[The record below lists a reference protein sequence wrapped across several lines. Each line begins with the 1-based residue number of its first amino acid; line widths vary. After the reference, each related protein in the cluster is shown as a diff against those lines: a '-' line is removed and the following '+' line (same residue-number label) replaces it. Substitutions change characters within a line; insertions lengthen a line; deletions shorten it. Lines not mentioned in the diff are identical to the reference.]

1 VRRLGGAN
9 EGPGSIVRQRARPP
23 KRGMT
28 LGLFPPEPTPAASPP
43 RAPRVPDYV
52 VFSTGHGFSSVG
64 TWMQKTG
71 VGWLAWELTHSP
83 AWVGAIALSDLFSAL
98 WVAPLAGAVTDRSNP
113 FRLILLTQVLLIGLA
128 LLLAGLTWSG
138 QLTIGLLFAWAVL
151 EASVQGFN
159 LPVRMV
165 AIGSLARPETMSQA
179 IATSSIAVSLAR
191 SVGPAIAGIV
201 MVSGHVAGV
210 FVVNA
215 LSYLAMIAAILWLRR
230 PLDRPS
236 LSSRKERLLTDI
248 AAGVDY
254 IRNTPRVATI
264 FLLALGF
271 AVLARPFV
279 ELFPAIA
286 GDVLRGGPET
296 LSMLMTAQGLGA
308 LCGALFMLKP
318 KPMDQ
323 TVRITFGAALG
334 IALTLI
340 VFSLTTQLHTVLL
353 AIGVAGVFHV
363 VCNIGMQ
370 TMAQTM
376 SDPAMKG
383 RVMSSYGLI
392 FRAAPA
398 IGATALG
405 ACAEWVPLQWL
416 LGGAAALFGLLVLSK
431 LAEVRRVFA
440 VDQSA

>member
-1 VRRLGGAN
+1 
-9 EGPGSIVRQRARPP
+9 
-23 KRGMT
+23 
-28 LGLFPPEPTPAASPP
+28 
-43 RAPRVPDYV
+43 
-52 VFSTGHGFSSVG
+52 
-64 TWMQKTG
+64 
-71 VGWLAWELTHSP
+71 
-83 AWVGAIALSDLFSAL
+83 
-98 WVAPLAGAVTDRSNP
+98 
-113 FRLILLTQVLLIGLA
+113 
-128 LLLAGLTWSG
+128 
-138 QLTIGLLFAWAVL
+138 
-151 EASVQGFN
+151 
-159 LPVRMV
+159 
-165 AIGSLARPETMSQA
+165 
-179 IATSSIAVSLAR
+179 
-191 SVGPAIAGIV
+191 
-201 MVSGHVAGV
+201 
-210 FVVNA
+210 
-215 LSYLAMIAAILWLRR
+215 
-230 PLDRPS
+230 
-236 LSSRKERLLTDI
+236 
-248 AAGVDY
+248 
-254 IRNTPRVATI
+254 
-264 FLLALGF
+264 
-271 AVLARPFV
+271 
-279 ELFPAIA
+279 
-286 GDVLRGGPET
+286 
-296 LSMLMTAQGLGA
+296 MTAQGLGA

>member
-1 VRRLGGAN
+1 
-9 EGPGSIVRQRARPP
+9 
-23 KRGMT
+23 MT
-28 LGLFPPEPTPAASPP
+28 LALLPPEPTPAALPS
-43 RAPRVPDYV
+43 RASRVPDYV
-52 VFSTGHGFSSVG
+52 VFSTGHGLSSVG
-64 TWMQKTG
+64 GWMQKAG

-113 FRLILLTQVLLIGLA
+113 YRLILLTQTLLIGLA
-128 LLLAGLTWSG
+128 LLLGGLAWSG

-165 AIGSLARPETMSQA
+165 AIGSLARPEQMSQA

-191 SVGPAIAGIV
+191 SVGPAIAGVV

-210 FVVNA
+210 FVINA
-215 LSYLAMIAAILWLRR
+215 VSYLAMIAAIVWLRR
-230 PLDRPS
+230 PLDRPG
-236 LSSRKERLLTDI
+236 LSSRKEPLLADV
-248 AAGVDY
+248 AAGVAY
-254 IRNTPRVATI
+254 IRRTPRVATI

-308 LCGALFMLKP
+308 LAGALFMLTP
-318 KPMDQ
+318 KPADQ

-353 AIGVAGVFHV
+353 AIAVAGVFHV

-376 SDPAMKG
+376 SEPAMKG

-398 IGATALG
+398 IGATVLG
-405 ACAEWVPLQWL
+405 ACAEWAPLQWL
-416 LGGAAALFGLLVLSK
+416 IGGAAAVFGLLVVSK
-431 LAEVRRVFA
+431 LPDVRRVFA
-440 VDQSA
+440 AEPSA

>member
-1 VRRLGGAN
+1 
-9 EGPGSIVRQRARPP
+9 
-23 KRGMT
+23 
-28 LGLFPPEPTPAASPP
+28 
-43 RAPRVPDYV
+43 
-52 VFSTGHGFSSVG
+52 
-64 TWMQKTG
+64 
-71 VGWLAWELTHSP
+71 
-83 AWVGAIALSDLFSAL
+83 
-98 WVAPLAGAVTDRSNP
+98 
-113 FRLILLTQVLLIGLA
+113 
-128 LLLAGLTWSG
+128 
-138 QLTIGLLFAWAVL
+138 
-151 EASVQGFN
+151 VQGFN

-165 AIGSLARPETMSQA
+165 AIGSLARPEKMSQA

-296 LSMLMTAQGLGA
+296 LSMLMTAQGIGA

-398 IGATALG
+398 IGATVLG
-405 ACAEWVPLQWL
+405 AFAEWVPAAVADRRERRRCSACWCSASWRTC
-416 LGGAAALFGLLVLSK
+416 GACSRRSRTRSDGAARAWTLDATADAQALAIAAPRSK
-431 LAEVRRVFA
+431 LRTIATNCSLARCGPHETRWTLLR
-440 VDQSA
+440 SAGAP

>member
-1 VRRLGGAN
+1 M
-9 EGPGSIVRQRARPP
+9 SS
-23 KRGMT
+23 
-28 LGLFPPEPTPAASPP
+28 GLLPPETPSAAH
-43 RAPRVPDYV
+43 APRSTRIPDFV
-52 VFSTGHGFSSVG
+52 VFSAGHGVSSVG
-64 TWMQKTG
+64 GWMQKTG

-113 FRLILLTQVLLIGLA
+113 LRLMLITQSLSIGLA
-128 LLLAGLTWSG
+128 LLLGGLAWSG
-138 QLTIGLLFAWAVL
+138 HLTIGLLFVWAVL

-165 AIGSLARPETMSQA
+165 AIGSLARPDQMAQA
-179 IATSSIAVSLAR
+179 IASSSIAVSLAR
-191 SVGPAIAGIV
+191 SVGPAIAGVV
-201 MVSGHVAGV
+201 MVRGHVAGV
-210 FVVNA
+210 FLINA
-215 LSYLAMIAAILWLRR
+215 LSYLGMIAAVLWLRG
-230 PLDRPS
+230 PLDRPGLAS
-236 LSSRKERLLTDI
+236 RQEPLLSDV
-248 AAGVDY
+248 AAGVAY
-254 IRNTPRVATI
+254 IRSTPRVATI

-296 LSMLMTAQGLGA
+296 LSLLMTAQGLGA
-308 LCGALFMLKP
+308 LCGALYMLKP
-318 KPMDQ
+318 KPADQ

-334 IALTLI
+334 IALTLV
-340 VFSLTTQLHTVLL
+340 VFSLTTQLHAVLL
-353 AIGVAGVFHV
+353 AIAVAGVFHV

-376 SDPAMKG
+376 SEPTMKG

-405 ACAEWVPLQWL
+405 ACAAWAPLQWL
-416 LGGAAALFGLLVLSK
+416 LGGAAAVFGLVVVSRLP
-431 LAEVRRVFA
+431 EVRRVFA
-440 VDQSA
+440 VEPASTSS

>member
-1 VRRLGGAN
+1 
-9 EGPGSIVRQRARPP
+9 
-23 KRGMT
+23 MT
-28 LGLFPPEPTPAASPP
+28 EGLFPPNPTP
-43 RAPRVPDYV
+43 RAPRRVPDYV
-52 VFSTGHGFSSVG
+52 VFSAGHGLSSVG
-64 TWMQKTG
+64 GWMQKAG

-113 FRLILLTQVLLIGLA
+113 FRLILVTQSLLIGLA
-128 LLLAGLTWSG
+128 LVLGFVVWSG

-165 AIGSLARPETMSQA
+165 AIGSLARPESMSQA

-191 SVGPAIAGIV
+191 SVGPAIAGVV
-201 MVSGHVAGV
+201 MVRGHVAGV
-210 FVVNA
+210 FWINA
-215 LSYLAMIAAILWLRR
+215 VSYVAMIAAILWLRA
-230 PLDRPS
+230 PLDRPG
-236 LSSRKERLLTDI
+236 LSPRNEPLLADV
-248 AAGVDY
+248 AAGMAY
-254 IRNTPRVATI
+254 IRRTPRVATI

-308 LCGALFMLKP
+308 FAGALFMLTP
-318 KPMDQ
+318 KPVDQ

-340 VFSLTTQLHTVLL
+340 VFSLTTQLPAVLL

-405 ACAEWVPLQWL
+405 ACAAWAPLQWL
-416 LGGAAALFGLLVLSK
+416 IGGAAAAFGLMVVSK
-431 LAEVRRVFA
+431 LPDARRVFA
-440 VDQSA
+440 DPKAPQTSP

>member
-1 VRRLGGAN
+1 
-9 EGPGSIVRQRARPP
+9 
-23 KRGMT
+23 MT
-28 LGLFPPEPTPAASPP
+28 LWVSP
-43 RAPRVPDYV
+43 PRVPDYV
-52 VFSTGHGFSSVG
+52 LFSAGHGVSSVG
-64 TWMQKTG
+64 GWMQKAG

-113 FRLILLTQVLLIGLA
+113 FRLILLTQTLLIGLA
-128 LLLAGLTWSG
+128 LVLAGLTWSG
-138 QLTIGLLFAWAVL
+138 ELTIGLLFAWAVL

-165 AIGSLARPETMSQA
+165 AIGSLASPEKMSQA

-191 SVGPAIAGIV
+191 SVGPAIAGVI

-215 LSYLAMIAAILWLRR
+215 VSYLAMIAAILSLRR
-230 PLDRPS
+230 ALDRPG
-236 LSSRKERLLTDI
+236 LSSRQQRLLTDI

-254 IRNTPRVATI
+254 IRGTPRVATV

-308 LCGALFMLKP
+308 LLGALFMLKA
-318 KPMDQ
+318 KPVDQ

-334 IALTLI
+334 IALTLV
-340 VFSLTTQLHTVLL
+340 VFSLTTQLYAVLL
-353 AIGVAGVFHV
+353 AIAVAGVFHV

-405 ACAEWVPLQWL
+405 ALAEWAPLQWL
-416 LGGAAALFGLLVLSK
+416 IGGAAAVFGVLVISK
-431 LAEVRRVFA
+431 LADVRRVFA
-440 VDQSA
+440 APSGSSARGAPSALK